1 MLKTYFDKSLLEAG
15 CDEAGRGCLAG
26 PVFAASVILPK
37 ELKKSFRD
45 LENVDDSKK
54 LSDETRRELRPLIE
68 KTALSFAVEMVS
80 VEEIDEINILR
91 ASFLAMHRAIEKL
104 EMEPELLLIDGNR
117 FNKYNSP
124 SGKKIAH
131 QCIIEGDGKFLSIAC
146 ASILAKTYRDDYMNS
161 LHEKFP
167 LYGWTHNK
175 GYATRAHRFAIEQY
189 GATEHHR
196 KSFTLLNSQMELDF

>member
-1 MLKTYFDKSLLEAG
+1 MLKQYFDKSLLEAG

-26 PVFAASVILPK
+26 PVFAAAVILSKESPK
-37 ELKKSFRD
+37 ELKLFEK
-45 LENVDDSKK
+45 VDDSKK
-54 LSDETRRELRPLIE
+54 LTPEVRMALRPLIE
-68 KTALSFAVEMVS
+68 KVALSYAVEVAS
-80 VEEIDEINILR
+80 VDEIDEINILN
-91 ASFLAMHRAIEKL
+91 ASFLAMHRAIAKL
-104 EMEPELLLIDGNR
+104 EFEPDLLLIDGNR
-117 FNKYNSP
+117 FTKYNSP

-167 LYGWTHNK
+167 NYTWNQNK

-196 KSFTLLNSQMELDF
+196 KSFTLLPSQMELDF